1 MVRAVKRYENGFI
14 TSPVVLGPD
23 HSVKDVLDIKI
34 SQGFAGIPITG
45 ALLRPWTITGI
56 F

>member
-14 TSPVVLGPD
+14 TSPVVLGP
-23 HSVKDVLDIKI
+23 HHRVKDVLDIKL

-45 ALLRPWTITGI
+45 APLHPWMII
-56 F
+56 CIS